1 MESPPDERIRRKN
14 QGPPH
19 VVPLEGIW
27 VRQVPITDIQWHS
40 VLEVNPTN
48 FINSLLNSNRG
59 QLPFSTS
66 SA

>member
-1 MESPPDERIRRKN
+1 MGSPPDERIREIN

-19 VVPLEGIW
+19 VVPLERIW
-27 VRQVPITDIQWHS
+27 VRQVPITDIQWHP
-40 VLEVNPTN
+40 VLEANPTN
-48 FINSLLNSNRG
+48 FIYSLLNSNRG